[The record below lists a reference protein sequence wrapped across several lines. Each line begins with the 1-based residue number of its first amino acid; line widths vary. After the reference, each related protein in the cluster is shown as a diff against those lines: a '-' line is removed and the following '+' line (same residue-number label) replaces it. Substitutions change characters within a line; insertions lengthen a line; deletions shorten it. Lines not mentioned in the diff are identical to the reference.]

1 MALSLVIRYH
11 LMPAATRFFR
21 RTNALSF
28 VAAIPI
34 AALIGFAYRS
44 YFSVIQQLAEG
55 PLSLRDARLAVLAGL
70 APVLLLR
77 APVTRG
83 SSMFHALAA
92 ADPAAS
98 LKIATLK
105 NAGSRFPYALLP
117 VLGAAPFV
125 FRLSTSVEQAL
136 LHAAGD
142 VTYAFVFGSAAVL
155 IDAACIRRP
164 PRRVLLALGVL
175 ALVCAWTLVVAH
187 GPPAGIAV
195 AAVNVMALCVCW
207 TLVIP
212 RMDPAL
218 VREYFNRRV
227 TQDRGT
233 RRLRRIIDL
242 FGVETRV
249 YLDSFVFTAT
259 SVIPMIAALAAYA
272 YLVVFLVRGARQE
285 EPLST
290 VMALGFGAAFLHG
303 SVLIESFRN
312 FNLLFAKMQPVT
324 FFRLTRLIL
333 TPHCAVIGVAI
344 AALAVLLALRGLM
357 QPAPVLILM
366 SFAVFLP
373 ALAWSIAM
381 RFLRSRL
388 LAGLYY
394 AVLALAGI
402 VLAVTVPA
410 AYAPYAAATCAVAY
424 RRGMRRYAG
433 LTVEDWE

>member
-1 MALSLVIRYH
+1 
-11 LMPAATRFFR
+11 
-21 RTNALSF
+21 
-28 VAAIPI
+28 
-34 AALIGFAYRS
+34 
-44 YFSVIQQLAEG
+44 
-55 PLSLRDARLAVLAGL
+55 
-70 APVLLLR
+70 
-77 APVTRG
+77 
-83 SSMFHALAA
+83 MFHALAA

-98 LKIATLK
+98 LKIVTLI

-175 ALVCAWTLVVAH
+175 ALVCAWALAPAH
-187 GPPAGIAV
+187 GPSAGIAI

-207 TLVIP
+207 KLVIP

-227 TQDRGT
+227 TQDRGN

-249 YLDSFVFTAT
+249 YLDSFVFTGA
-259 SVIPMIAALAAYA
+259 SAIPLIASLAAYA
-272 YLVVFLVRGARQE
+272 YLVAFLVRGAPQY

-303 SVLIESFRN
+303 SVLIESFRH
-312 FNLLFAKMQPVT
+312 FNLTFAKMQPVT

-344 AALAVLLALRGLM
+344 AALVVLLALRGLM

-373 ALAWSIAM
+373 ALAWSISM

-402 VLAVTVPA
+402 VLAVTAPA

-424 RRGMRRYAG
+424 RRGMRRFSD

>member
-1 MALSLVIRYH
+1 
-11 LMPAATRFFR
+11 
-21 RTNALSF
+21 
-28 VAAIPI
+28 
-34 AALIGFAYRS
+34 
-44 YFSVIQQLAEG
+44 
-55 PLSLRDARLAVLAGL
+55 
-70 APVLLLR
+70 
-77 APVTRG
+77 
-83 SSMFHALAA
+83 MFHALAA
-92 ADPAAS
+92 ADPATS
-98 LKIATLK
+98 LKIVTLK
-105 NAGSRFPYALLP
+105 NVGSRFPYALLP

-136 LHAAGD
+136 LHVAGD
-142 VTYAFVFGSAAVL
+142 VTYAFVFAGAAVL

-164 PRRVLLALGVL
+164 RRRVLLALGVL
-175 ALVCAWTLVVAH
+175 ALVCAWALVLAYW
-187 GPPAGIAV
+187 PSAGIAV

-218 VREYFNRRV
+218 IREYFNRHV
-227 TQDRGT
+227 TQGRGT

-249 YLDSFVFTAT
+249 YLDSFVFTGA
-259 SVIPMIAALAAYA
+259 SAIPLIAALAVYA
-272 YLVVFLVRGARQE
+272 YLVVFLVRGAWQYA
-285 EPLST
+285 PLST

-312 FNLLFAKMQPVT
+312 FNLTFAKMQPVT

-333 TPHCAVIGVAI
+333 APHCAVIGVAI
-344 AALAVLLALRGLM
+344 AALVVLLALRGLM
-357 QPAPVLILM
+357 QPAPVPVLM

-381 RFLRSRL
+381 RFPRSRL

-394 AVLALAGI
+394 AALALAGV

-410 AYAPYAAATCAVAY
+410 VYAPYAAATCAIAY
-424 RRGMRRYAG
+424 RRGMRRFAD
-433 LTVEDWE
+433 LTAEDWE

>member
-1 MALSLVIRYH
+1 MALSLVIRHH
-11 LMPAATRFFR
+11 LIPAATRFFR
-21 RTNALSF
+21 RTNAISF
-28 VAAIPI
+28 VASIPV
-34 AALIGFAYRS
+34 AALIGFAYWR
-44 YFSVIQQLAEG
+44 YFSAIQQLAEA
-55 PLSLRDARLAVLAGL
+55 PLSLRDARLGALAGL

-83 SSMFHALAA
+83 SSIFHSLA
-92 ADPAAS
+92 ADPATS
-98 LKIATLK
+98 LKIVTLM

-136 LHAAGD
+136 LHLIGD
-142 VTYAFVFGSAAVL
+142 MTYVFVFSSAAVL

-175 ALVCAWTLVVAH
+175 ALVCAWTLAPAH
-187 GPPAGIAV
+187 GPSAGIAV
-195 AAVNVMALCVCW
+195 AAVNVMALSVCW

-227 TQDRGT
+227 THDRGT

-242 FGVETRV
+242 FGAETGV
-249 YLDSFVFTAT
+249 YLDSFVFTGA
-259 SVIPMIAALAAYA
+259 SAIPLIAALAVYA
-272 YLVVFLVRGARQE
+272 YLVVFLVRGAPQA

-324 FFRLTRLIL
+324 FFRLTRLML

-344 AALAVLLALRGLM
+344 AALVVLLALLGLM

-394 AVLALAGI
+394 AVLALGGV

-424 RRGMRRYAG
+424 RRGMRRFAD
-433 LTVEDWE
+433 LTAEDWE